1 MTYLKLWQTGRNKFH
16 AKKTMVNGKKYD
28 SLKEGSKA
36 MELEML
42 KKTKAIKDF
51 ESHKKIELYGVNGTR
66 VCNYFAD
73 FVITHNDGTTE
84 ILDVKSKIT
93 ATPVFKLKWHLL
105 EDKYFNEVKRGEIK
119 LTIEY

>member
-28 SLKEGSKA
+28 SLKEGIKA

-42 KKTKAIKDF
+42 KKHKQIKDF

>member
-1 MTYLKLWQTGRNKFH
+1 MTYLKTWQTGRNKDH

-36 MELEML
+36 MELEQL
-42 KKTKAIKDF
+42 KKDKKIKGF
-51 ESHKKIELYGVNGTR
+51 EAHKKIELCGMNGTR

-73 FVITHNDGTTE
+73 FVIEHNDGTTE
-84 ILDVKSKIT
+84 ILDIKSKIT
-93 ATPVFKLKWHLL
+93 ATPVFRLKFKLV
-105 EDKYFNEVKRGEIK
+105 EDKYKNEIKNGTIK

>member
-1 MTYLKLWQTGRNKFH
+1 MSYLKLWQTGRNKYH

-36 MELEML
+36 MELEQL
-42 KKTKAIKDF
+42 KKNKAIKDF
-51 ESHKKIELYGVNGTR
+51 ESHKKIELFGENGTR

-73 FVITHNDGTTE
+73 FVIEHNDGTTE
-84 ILDVKSKIT
+84 ILDIKSKIT
-93 ATPVFKLKWHLL
+93 ATPVFRLKWKMV
-105 EDKYFNEVKRGEIK
+105 EDKYKDEVKKGEVK

>member
-1 MTYLKLWQTGRNKFH
+1 MTYLKTWQTGRNKYH
-16 AKKTMVNGKKYD
+16 AKKTMVNGMKYD

-42 KKTKAIKDF
+42 KKGKAIKGF
-51 ESHKKIELYGVNGTR
+51 ESHKKIELFGENGAR

-73 FVITHNDGTTE
+73 FVIEHNDETIE
-84 ILDVKSKIT
+84 ILDIKSKIT
-93 ATPVFKLKWHLL
+93 ATPVFRLKWKLL
-105 EDKYFNEVKRGEIK
+105 EDKYKLAVSQGKVK